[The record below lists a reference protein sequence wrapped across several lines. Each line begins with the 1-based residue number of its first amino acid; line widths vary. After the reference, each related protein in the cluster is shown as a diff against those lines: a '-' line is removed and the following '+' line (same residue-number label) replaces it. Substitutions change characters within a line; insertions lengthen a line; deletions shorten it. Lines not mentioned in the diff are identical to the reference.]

1 MVAFFLST
9 FWVMQVAAAV
19 FIKWGSTAPERW
31 WYGFLL
37 GNLFGAPSLLL
48 AMKVYQRMN
57 PNIALALAM
66 GGSFLFAQLAMA
78 WLFHFRPTSTQWM
91 GLAII
96 GIGMVLAAGAGAK
109 PGA

>member
-9 FWVMQVAAAV
+9 FWAMQVAAAV
-19 FIKWGSTAPERW
+19 LIKWGSTAPERW
-31 WYGFLL
+31 WYGFII

-57 PNIALALAM
+57 PNLALALAM

-78 WLFHFRPTSTQWM
+78 WLFHSRPTSLQWV
-91 GLAII
+91 GLAVI
-96 GIGMVLAAGAGAK
+96 GAGMVLAAGAGAK
-109 PGA
+109 AGA